1 MDMAMNYQSNDM
13 NNNVADTTSTT
24 DIMNLRTHLQYSD
37 QNVLDRQY
45 CDDFVLDVFADE
57 QDQIQ
62 IILLLI
68 ISVLLPVN
76 F

>member
-1 MDMAMNYQSNDM
+1 MNYQNNNM

-45 CDDFVLDVFADE
+45 CDDFVMDVFADE
-57 QDQIQ
+57 QDLIQ
-62 IILLLI
+62 ITL
-68 ISVLLPVN
+68 N
-76 F
+76 FIM

>member
-1 MDMAMNYQSNDM
+1 MNYQSNNM

-24 DIMNLRTHLQYSD
+24 DIMNTRTYLQYSD

-57 QDQIQ
+57 QD
-62 IILLLI
+62 
-68 ISVLLPVN
+68 
-76 F
+76 

>member
-1 MDMAMNYQSNDM
+1 MAMNYRNNNM

-45 CDDFVLDVFADE
+45 CDDFVMDVFADE
-57 QDQIQ
+57 QDLIQ
-62 IILLLI
+62 ITL
-68 ISVLLPVN
+68 N
-76 F
+76 FIM

>member
-1 MDMAMNYQSNDM
+1 MKEYNGQACVLPYWGDPQVEMDMVMNYQSN

-57 QDQIQ
+57 QD
-62 IILLLI
+62 
-68 ISVLLPVN
+68 
-76 F
+76 